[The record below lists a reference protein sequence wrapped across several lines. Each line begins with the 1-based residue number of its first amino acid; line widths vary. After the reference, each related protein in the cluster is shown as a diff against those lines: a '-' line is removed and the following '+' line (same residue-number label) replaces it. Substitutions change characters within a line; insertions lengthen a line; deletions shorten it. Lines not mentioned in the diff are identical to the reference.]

1 MTDDIHLTRRRSDTE
16 WTVISRAGLIIKR
29 YKILTLK
36 GFIKGRWRR
45 EHAALLRLEAKNVP
59 APRTHSVTR
68 EAKNIYTHQREKL
81 SGTPLLTWDSD
92 KAEELG
98 RYIARVH
105 QAGVTLGDMA
115 TDNFL
120 ITDAGHLVFIDY
132 GRARV
137 FVWRG
142 VTFYWHASKDL
153 ARTKQYLLA
162 KDADLI
168 RALYRGYRASAKVS
182 GAGLLNFFERF
193 W

>member
-16 WTVISRAGLIIKR
+16 WTVTSREGLIIKR
-29 YKILTLK
+29 YNILTLK

-45 EHAALLRLEAKNVP
+45 EHAALLRLEAKGVP
-59 APRTHSVTR
+59 APKTHSVTR
-68 EAKNIYTHQREKL
+68 EAKSIYTHQREKL

-137 FVWRG
+137 FLWRG
-142 VTFYWHASKDL
+142 LAFYWHASKDL
-153 ARTKQYLLA
+153 ARTKQHLLA
-162 KDADLI
+162 KDVDLI
-168 RALYRGYRASAKVS
+168 RALYRGYHTFAKAS
-182 GAGLLNFFERF
+182 GASLLNFFERC

>member
-1 MTDDIHLTRRRSDTE
+1 MTDDIYLTRKRSDTE
-16 WTVISRAGLIIKR
+16 WTVTSREGLIIKR
-29 YKILTLK
+29 YKILTLR

-59 APRTHSVTR
+59 APKTHSVTC

-81 SGTPLLTWDSD
+81 SGTPLLAWDND
-92 KAEELG
+92 KATELG
-98 RYIARVH
+98 RYIAQVH

-120 ITDAGHLVFIDY
+120 MTDAGNLVFIDY

-137 FVWRG
+137 FLWRG
-142 VTFYWHASKDL
+142 LAFYWHASKDL
-153 ARTKQYLLA
+153 ARTKQNLLA

-168 RALYRGYRASAKVS
+168 RAFYSGYRASAGVS
-182 GAGLLNFFERF
+182 GTSLLHFFERF

>member
-16 WTVISRAGLIIKR
+16 WTVTSREGRIIKH

-68 EAKNIYTHQREKL
+68 EAKNFYTHQREKL
-81 SGTPLLTWDSD
+81 SGTPLSAWDND

-120 ITDAGHLVFIDY
+120 VTDAGQLVFIDY

-137 FVWRG
+137 FLWRG

-168 RALYRGYRASAKVS
+168 RALYRGYCASAKVS